1 MAQTLTTSQDAY
13 YIPGNATTYGKA
25 VTITVG
31 VASSVGLVQFDLS
44 GLPAGVTA
52 SQVAKAN
59 LTLYA
64 ISVSSPGT
72 INVNTALGSWAETTV
87 SGTAGSPALGGIV
100 ASAIPVSTPGTYITV
115 DVTSAVQSWIN
126 NPASNNGLMI
136 TANGA
141 TVAQF
146 DAKES
151 VTTSHPATLGIVL
164 TYPGAQG
171 PAGAQGAQGPV
182 GPAGATGAAGPAG
195 AAGATGSQGP
205 IGNTGPAGAA
215 GATGSQGP
223 IGATGPAG
231 AAGATGSQGPI
242 GNTGPA
248 GAAGAT
254 GSQGP
259 IGATGPAG
267 AAGATG
273 SQGPIGNTG
282 PAGAAG
288 ATGSQGPIGNT
299 GPAGAAGATG
309 SQGPIGATGPAGA
322 AGATG
327 SQGPAGTN
335 GTNGSIGPTGPAG
348 PLTNVFPAR
357 TTLIPAGSTTTIL
370 DTDINTIFFVDSTVG
385 AHATITLPHCNNS
398 GTRYDGKKL
407 SFVVQ
412 NIWRNTENGGNGFG
426 PTIQVQGT
434 TDKISDFGGTL
445 QNGTVTYSTSL
456 AIGSGTSFF
465 AMVCF
470 AGTIETHPG
479 VWFQVA
485 F

>member
-273 SQGPIGNTG
+273 SQGP
-282 PAGAAG
+282 
-288 ATGSQGPIGNT
+288 
-299 GPAGAAGATG
+299 
-309 SQGPIGATGPAGA
+309 
-322 AGATG
+322 
-327 SQGPAGTN
+327 AGTN

>member
-1 MAQTLTTSQDAY
+1 LGLMAQTLTTSQDAY

-259 IGATGPAG
+259 IG
-267 AAGATG
+267 
-273 SQGPIGNTG
+273 
-282 PAGAAG
+282 
-288 ATGSQGPIGNT
+288 NT

>member
-1 MAQTLTTSQDAY
+1 
-13 YIPGNATTYGKA
+13 
-25 VTITVG
+25 
-31 VASSVGLVQFDLS
+31 
-44 GLPAGVTA
+44 
-52 SQVAKAN
+52 
-59 LTLYA
+59 
-64 ISVSSPGT
+64 
-72 INVNTALGSWAETTV
+72 
-87 SGTAGSPALGGIV
+87 LGGIV

-205 IGNTGPAGAA
+205 IGN
-215 GATGSQGP
+215 
-223 IGATGPAG
+223 
-231 AAGATGSQGPI
+231 
-242 GNTGPA
+242 
-248 GAAGAT
+248 
-254 GSQGP
+254 
-259 IGATGPAG
+259 
-267 AAGATG
+267 
-273 SQGPIGNTG
+273 
-282 PAGAAG
+282 
-288 ATGSQGPIGNT
+288 
-299 GPAGAAGATG
+299 
-309 SQGPIGATGPAGA
+309 TGPAGA